1 MTILPEIKSLYVGC
15 SLAVAPNEFKDS
27 IVALKD
33 KLCEQ
38 FDILEFKGQVAGTN
52 ADVYR
57 WDIEHCVADCDMF
70 VAVCDYPSIGLGWE
84 LNEAIR
90 LGKPTL
96 GVANNEAVISRLVL
110 GAADIKP
117 NFTFRRYKDL
127 LLDVPTFVLE
137 SLATVQAI
145 PDST

>member
-1 MTILPEIKSLYVGC
+1 MTKLPEIKSLYVGC

-33 KLCEQ
+33 TLREQ
-38 FDILEFKGQVAGTN
+38 LDVLEFKGQVAGTN

-57 WDIEHCVADCDMF
+57 WDIEHCVANCDMF

-96 GVANNEAVISRLVL
+96 GVAHTEAVISRLVL
-110 GAADIKP
+110 GAADVKP
-117 NFTFRRYKDL
+117 NFAFRRYNDL

-145 PDST
+145 PGRT